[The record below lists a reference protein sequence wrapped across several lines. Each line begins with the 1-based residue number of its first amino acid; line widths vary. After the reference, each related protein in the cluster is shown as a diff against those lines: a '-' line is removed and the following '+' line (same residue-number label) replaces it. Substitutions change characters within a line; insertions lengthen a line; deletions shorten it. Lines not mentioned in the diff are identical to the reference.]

1 MIQPLPKREFRVL
14 KLLPC
19 NTRNALRHRRMASIV
34 LLFGL
39 LLTACAGDV
48 PIPFMNTTL
57 PPAPENPPPYP
68 SIASP
73 VVGENQVP
81 VMTESERQVVEDQLK
96 QLVQDRESNVKK
108 RIDKSN

>member
-1 MIQPLPKREFRVL
+1 
-14 KLLPC
+14 
-19 NTRNALRHRRMASIV
+19 MASIA
-34 LLFGL
+34 LLFGV

-48 PIPFMNTTL
+48 PIPFMNNVAL

-68 SIASP
+68 SIAARA
-73 VVGENQVP
+73 VEENQVP

-96 QLVQDRESNVKK
+96 QLVQDRENNVKK